1 MIKRITFFISFILYC
16 NALFAQFDFKTIAE
30 ESEFQ
35 STSRHEDVI
44 RFIEQLKNASPYIKV
59 ENIATT
65 TEGREIPLL
74 IVGNPLPNSPAEMVN
89 DSRVVVY
96 IQANIHSGEVEGKEA
111 SLMFVRDLLKNKN
124 KDILRDVILLVCPN
138 LNADGNERISTQNRT
153 NQNGPAGV
161 GVRYNSLFLDLNRDA
176 MKVDS
181 EEMHG
186 VISNVLNRWD
196 PSVILDC
203 HTTNGSYHQEPVT
216 FTWIMNPNGD
226 RNLINYMRDKMM
238 PQVSK
243 ILLDEYKTLNCF
255 YGEFIDQ
262 RNYEQ
267 GWISY
272 AAEPRYFSNYVGV
285 RNRLGI
291 LNENYVYADYK
302 SRVEGC
308 YNLIQS
314 LLDYSSKNKK
324 EIKELVYQADQ
335 KMLTKG
341 SDLAGTD
348 LFALTYNGQP
358 TPEKVTILTYEAE
371 PYTDQ
376 NGRERFKKTD
386 RKRTVTVPYIAD
398 YYPVESIKYPYA
410 YILGIDDPR
419 IMENLKIHGIQIE
432 RLADSVTLDIE
443 KFEIEEL
450 KPAQRLNQGHYTNSV
465 KGKYVKEIMHFKKG
479 KYIIKTSQ
487 KLGNLA
493 VYLLE
498 PQSDDGLLLWNFFDR
513 YLVPQWGRGYYAY
526 PVYRVQNPIGLDT
539 I

>member
-1 MIKRITFFISFILYC
+1 MVTFLPFIS
-16 NALFAQFDFKTIAE
+16 FAQFDFKTVAE
-30 ESEFQ
+30 ESGFQ
-35 STSRHEDVI
+35 ATSRHEDVI
-44 RFIEQLKNASPYIKV
+44 RFIDQLKKASPYIMV

-65 TEGREIPLL
+65 NEGREIPLL
-74 IVGNPLPNSPAEMVN
+74 IVGNPLPKSPSDLIN
-89 DSRVVVY
+89 DPRVVVY

-124 KDILRDVILLVCPN
+124 NNLLKDVVLLVCPN
-138 LNADGNERISTQNRT
+138 LNADGNERISNQNRT
-153 NQNGPAGV
+153 NQNGPKGV

-176 MKVDS
+176 MKVET
-181 EEMHG
+181 EEMRG

-196 PSVILDC
+196 PSVIMDC

-226 RNLINYMRDKMM
+226 RTLINYMRDKMM
-238 PQVSK
+238 PEVSV
-243 ILLDEYKTLNCF
+243 ILREKYNTLNCF

-262 RNYEQ
+262 KNYEQ

-272 AAEPRYFSNYVGV
+272 AAEPRYFSNYVGL

-324 EIKELVYQADQ
+324 EINDLIKQADQ

-341 SDLAGTD
+341 SDSAVAD
-348 LFALTYNGQP
+348 SFALTYKGQP
-358 TPEKVTILTYEAE
+358 TPESVTILTYNAE
-371 PYTDQ
+371 PYTDE
-376 NGRERFKKTD
+376 NGRERFRKTD
-386 RKRTVTVPYIAD
+386 IKRTVTIPYIAD

-410 YILGIDDPR
+410 YILGIEDPR
-419 IMENLKIHGIQIE
+419 ILELLKIHGIKVE
-432 RLADSVTLDIE
+432 RLADSVTFDIE
-443 KFEIEEL
+443 KFEIDEL
-450 KPAQRLNQGHYTNSV
+450 KAAQRLNQGHYNNTV
-465 KGKYVKEIMHFKKG
+465 KGEYIKEKMHFEKG

-498 PQSDDGLLLWNFFDR
+498 PQSDDGLLVWNFLDR
-513 YLVPQWGRGYYAY
+513 YLVPQWGRGYYPY
-526 PVYRVQNPIGLDT
+526 PVYRIADPVIIKT
-539 I
+539 IL

>member
-1 MIKRITFFISFILYC
+1 MIKRISLAIIIILFS
-16 NALFAQFDFKTIAE
+16 NILFAQFDFKTVAK
-30 ESEFQ
+30 ESDFQ
-35 STSRHEDVI
+35 ATSRHEDVLQ
-44 RFIEQLKNASPYIKV
+44 FIDKLKKASPYIVV

-65 TEGREIPLL
+65 NEGRDIPLL
-74 IVGNPLPNSPAEMVN
+74 IIANPLPKTPADLVN

-111 SLMFVRDLLKNKN
+111 SLMFVRDLLKDKN
-124 KDILRDVILLVCPN
+124 NYLFNDVILLVCPN

-153 NQNGPAGV
+153 NQNGPSGV
-161 GVRYNSLFLDLNRDA
+161 GVRHNSLYLDLNRDA
-176 MKVDS
+176 MKVES
-181 EEMHG
+181 EEIRG
-186 VISNVLNRWD
+186 VITNVLNRWD
-196 PSVILDC
+196 PSVIMDC

-226 RNLINYMRDKMM
+226 RSLINYMRDKMM
-238 PQVSK
+238 PQVST
-243 ILLDEYKTLNCF
+243 ILKNKYNTLNCF
-255 YGEFIDQ
+255 YGEFINQND
-262 RNYEQ
+262 YEQ

-324 EIKELVYQADQ
+324 EIKDLISLADQ

-341 SDLAGTD
+341 SNSAIADS
-348 LFALTYNGQP
+348 FAITYKGQP

-376 NGRERFKKTD
+376 TGRERFRKTD
-386 RKRTVTVPYIAD
+386 IKKTVTVPYIAD

-410 YILGIDDPR
+410 YILGINDPK
-419 IMENLKIHGIQIE
+419 IIELLKIHGIQIE
-432 RLADSVTLDIE
+432 ELKDSITLEVDQ
-443 KFEIEEL
+443 FEIEEL
-450 KPAQRLNQGHYTNSV
+450 KPVQRLNQGHYTNSL
-465 KGKYVKEIMHFKKG
+465 KGKYKKVKIHFEKG

-498 PQSDDGLLLWNFFDR
+498 PQTDDGLLLWNFFDR
-513 YLVPQWGRGYYAY
+513 YLAPQWGRGYYAY
-526 PVYRVQNPIGLDT
+526 PVYRINKPININT